1 MLWKYASYLEEN
13 TNAKVWFNQV
23 FLCSARNSYQTCSI
37 KKAALKNSAIFT
49 GKDLCWNLFLIKL
62 QAFGCFLWKLR
73 NLYAAFLHWTKSK
86 PLFRSIFNSFFTTY
100 SDVQGLPFPVD
111 AGRKLNVH
119 KTFRRRPGH
128 LRNVLCTFNLR
139 SVPTRF
145 LCSNSW
151 VFVPVFFYVWHPL
164 SVKHIHQIKQSS
176 QNNDWEALSI
186 FRKFLQRS
194 HFFQL
199 QHHKCAAP
207 STVLVDSNTCVCSS
221 FFRRNVLSLDF
232 LLSALIHLHRETLDK
247 TLTHNWNNW

>member
-23 FLCSARNSYQTCSI
+23 FLCSARNSYQSCSI

-119 KTFRRRPGH
+119 KTFRRPQDVFGMSYVR
-128 LRNVLCTFNLR
+128 LIYVLCLLGSYVQTVEYLSQFF
-139 SVPTRF
+139 SMYDI
-145 LCSNSW
+145 LCRWNIS
-151 VFVPVFFYVWHPL
+151 
-164 SVKHIHQIKQSS
+164 IK
-176 QNNDWEALSI
+176 
-186 FRKFLQRS
+186 
-194 HFFQL
+194 
-199 QHHKCAAP
+199 
-207 STVLVDSNTCVCSS
+207 
-221 FFRRNVLSLDF
+221 
-232 LLSALIHLHRETLDK
+232 
-247 TLTHNWNNW
+247 

>member
-23 FLCSARNSYQTCSI
+23 FLCSARNSYQSCSI

-73 NLYAAFLHWTKSK
+73 NVYAAFLHWTKSK
-86 PLFRSIFNSFFTTY
+86 PLFRSICNSFFTTY

-119 KTFRRRPGH
+119 KTFRRRPGR
-128 LRNVLCTFNLR
+128 LLNVLCTFNLR
-139 SVPTRF
+139 SVSTRF

-151 VFVPVFFYVWHPL
+151 VSVPVFFYVWHPL

-176 QNNDWEALSI
+176 QNNDWEGLSI
-186 FRKFLQRS
+186 FRKGLIFSSYNTINVQLPQQFLWI
-194 HFFQL
+194 
-199 QHHKCAAP
+199 
-207 STVLVDSNTCVCSS
+207 
-221 FFRRNVLSLDF
+221 
-232 LLSALIHLHRETLDK
+232 LIHVFARLFSEETF
-247 TLTHNWNNW
+247 

>member
-1 MLWKYASYLEEN
+1 MRYFWISNSTGLTQQISVSSRPEEKVLWKYASYLEEN

-23 FLCSARNSYQTCSI
+23 FLCSARNSYQSCSI

-119 KTFRRRPGH
+119 KTFRRPQDVFGMSYVR
-128 LRNVLCTFNLR
+128 LIYVLCLLGSYVQTVEYLSQFF
-139 SVPTRF
+139 SMYDI
-145 LCSNSW
+145 LCRWNIS
-151 VFVPVFFYVWHPL
+151 
-164 SVKHIHQIKQSS
+164 IK
-176 QNNDWEALSI
+176 
-186 FRKFLQRS
+186 
-194 HFFQL
+194 
-199 QHHKCAAP
+199 
-207 STVLVDSNTCVCSS
+207 
-221 FFRRNVLSLDF
+221 
-232 LLSALIHLHRETLDK
+232 
-247 TLTHNWNNW
+247 

>member
-1 MLWKYASYLEEN
+1 MRYFWISNSTGLTQQISVSSRPEEKALWKYASYLEEN

-23 FLCSARNSYQTCSI
+23 FLCSARNSYQSCSI

-119 KTFRRRPGH
+119 KTFRRPQDVFGMSYVR
-128 LRNVLCTFNLR
+128 LIYVLCLLGSYVQTVEYLSQFF
-139 SVPTRF
+139 SMYDI
-145 LCSNSW
+145 LCRWNIS
-151 VFVPVFFYVWHPL
+151 
-164 SVKHIHQIKQSS
+164 IK
-176 QNNDWEALSI
+176 
-186 FRKFLQRS
+186 
-194 HFFQL
+194 
-199 QHHKCAAP
+199 
-207 STVLVDSNTCVCSS
+207 
-221 FFRRNVLSLDF
+221 
-232 LLSALIHLHRETLDK
+232 
-247 TLTHNWNNW
+247 